1 MILVTGA
8 SGFVGADLV
17 EALAA
22 NGVGV
27 RAAYREAP
35 ARFRPTDSVQK
46 ILTGDLGPS
55 TDWAPALD
63 GVTCVVHL
71 AGPAHAKHADTALRR
86 AIVDGIAALAAQAA
100 RAGVERFVFVS
111 SIKAVAA
118 RTEGAPVS
126 ENAAPAPED
135 AYGRAKLEAEQAL
148 FAHARLRPVVLR
160 PPLVVAAHAKG
171 NFARL
176 LRLADTPLPLPLGGL
191 DNKRSLVSLASLIEA
206 IGLAVRA
213 SANVSG
219 VFHVADEP
227 ALSTSEIV
235 TALRAGMG
243 RPPRLFS
250 GARALLPRAL
260 TENLEIDARAFR
272 AATGWVGAGARAA
285 LVACGT
291 AWRHARQQR

>member
-17 EALAA
+17 EAFAA
-22 NGVGV
+22 GGARV
-27 RAAYREAP
+27 RAAFRKAP
-35 ARFRPTDSVQK
+35 GPLARSNQSIIV
-46 ILTGDLGPS
+46 GELGPD

-63 GVTCVVHL
+63 GVTGIVHL
-71 AGPAHAKHADTALRR
+71 AGPAHAKHADVALRR
-86 AIVDGIAALAAQAA
+86 AIVDGTASLAAQAV

-111 SIKAVAA
+111 SIKAAAA

-126 ENAAPAPED
+126 ERTAPAPED
-135 AYGRAKLEAEQAL
+135 AYGRAKLEAEQAIL
-148 FAHARLRPVVLR
+148 AHASLRPVVLR

-176 LRLADTPLPLPLGGL
+176 LRLADTSLPLPLGGL
-191 DNKRSLVSLASLIEA
+191 SNKRNLVSLASLIEA

-213 SANVSG
+213 SADVSG

-227 ALSTSEIV
+227 ALSASEIV
-235 TALRAGMG
+235 AALRIGMG
-243 RPPRLFS
+243 RPTRLFP

-260 TENLEIDARAFR
+260 SESLEVDAQAFR
-272 AATGWVGAGARAA
+272 AATGWVGADARAA
-285 LVACGT
+285 LVASGA
-291 AWRHARQQR
+291 AWRRARQLR